1 MMTPADHTMTMG
13 PTFSRWEYLT
23 DEYRQGLEALRRGD
37 TSGSKHMMQL
47 AREIQALSQRCVDA
61 PYSVELETE
70 PEPET
75 DWSASELEALASPS
89 AWSSMGQRVAR
100 IFSTM
105 QA

>member
-1 MMTPADHTMTMG
+1 MMTSANHTMTMG

-47 AREIQALSQRCVDA
+47 AREIQALGLRCGDT
-61 PYSVELETE
+61 PYRVE
-70 PEPET
+70 PEMET
-75 DWSASELEALASPS
+75 DWSASELEALGSPS

>member
-23 DEYRQGLEALRRGD
+23 DEYRQGLDALRRGD
-37 TSGSKHMMQL
+37 TSGSKHMMQM
-47 AREIQALSQRCVDA
+47 AREIQALGLRCTNT
-61 PYSVELETE
+61 PYRV
-70 PEPET
+70 EPET
-75 DWSASELEALASPS
+75 DWSASELEALGPPS
-89 AWSSMGQRVAR
+89 ARPSMGQRVAR

>member
-13 PTFSRWEYLT
+13 PRFSRWEYLT

-37 TSGSKHMMQL
+37 TRGSKHMMQL
-47 AREIQALSQRCVDA
+47 AREIQALGLRCSDTR
-61 PYSVELETE
+61 YSAEPETE
-70 PEPET
+70 ET
-75 DWSASELEALASPS
+75 DWSTSALEALASPS
-89 AWSSMGQRVAR
+89 VRPSIGQRVAR

>member
-1 MMTPADHTMTMG
+1 MTPADHTMTMG

-47 AREIQALSQRCVDA
+47 AREIQALGLRCGDTA
-61 PYSVELETE
+61 YAVEAETE
-70 PEPET
+70 TET
-75 DWSASELEALASPS
+75 DWSASELEALGSPS

>member
-1 MMTPADHTMTMG
+1 MTTPANHTMTMG

-47 AREIQALSQRCVDA
+47 AREIQALGLRCGNT
-61 PYSVELETE
+61 PYHVA
-70 PEPET
+70 PET
-75 DWSASELEALASPS
+75 DWSTSELEALASPS
-89 AWSSMGQRVAR
+89 ARPSISLRVAR